1 MGSFVR
7 EAVKIGFTKMVDAA
21 CKGASDRMGQH
32 TSLTENEKKGVEGLM
47 CESMTF
53 VAELVVTREASAT
66 QAGVHLVTNGINLAK
81 LTPSQQVYCAA
92 LKSELALQSVKLAGI
107 AATTY
112 TGAVAGANGGL
123 VAGGIGGTV
132 VAGPA
137 GTVPGAIAGGIVG
150 AGGPL
155 LLGSIE
161 MYDTVAT
168 ITDLA
173 IDIHSQCGPLA
184 MDAAVSMPR
193 TSLP

>member
-21 CKGASDRMGQH
+21 CKSASDKMGQN
-32 TSLTENEKKGVEGLM
+32 TKMTENEKKGVEGLM

-66 QAGVHLVTNGINLAK
+66 QACVHLVTNGINLAN

-92 LKSELALQSVKLAGI
+92 LKSELALQSAKLAGI
-107 AATTY
+107 AAATY

-137 GTVPGAIAGGIVG
+137 GTVPGAIAGGIFG

-173 IDIHSQCGPLA
+173 IDIHGQCGPLV
-184 MDAAVSMPR
+184 MDAAGSMPR